1 MTYRAGIIFVSAI
14 AVAVLAAVLPS
25 AGDAAPRTVA
35 EIATYRGAD
44 RQVLLEEGARK
55 EGTVLVYGTGEQ
67 MEPVRNAFRGKY
79 PFVRMEVFSTGAA
92 EVTRRVMEEYKAN
105 RHTVDVVSLGTGGLR
120 IMHDAGFLQAYDSPE
135 LDVFRKEAIEPGRH
149 WAFSYENYVSL
160 GWNTKEIKE
169 ADVPK
174 SYDDL
179 LDPKWKG
186 KMGISDS
193 GSTFEHW
200 IGSVVLSKGEPFLRS
215 LKTQQFPIFRIGG
228 RGFANL
234 VVSGEQPISPVIYS
248 SHMANSRNSGANVA
262 WRALGPTFAFVNAAA
277 LASKPPHP
285 HAAMLYIDFALS
297 AQAQQMARDMG
308 YASAR
313 MDMADL
319 EKPTEIMYLSER
331 PNYLA
336 EYEHWTRLK
345 LEVFGK
351 AEPLAERR

>member
-135 LDVFRKEAIEPGRH
+135 LDVFR
-149 WAFSYENYVSL
+149 
-160 GWNTKEIKE
+160 
-169 ADVPK
+169 
-174 SYDDL
+174 
-179 LDPKWKG
+179 
-186 KMGISDS
+186 
-193 GSTFEHW
+193 
-200 IGSVVLSKGEPFLRS
+200 
-215 LKTQQFPIFRIGG
+215 
-228 RGFANL
+228 
-234 VVSGEQPISPVIYS
+234 
-248 SHMANSRNSGANVA
+248 
-262 WRALGPTFAFVNAAA
+262 
-277 LASKPPHP
+277 
-285 HAAMLYIDFALS
+285 
-297 AQAQQMARDMG
+297 
-308 YASAR
+308 
-313 MDMADL
+313 
-319 EKPTEIMYLSER
+319 
-331 PNYLA
+331 
-336 EYEHWTRLK
+336 
-345 LEVFGK
+345 
-351 AEPLAERR
+351 